1 MKHNKFSEVADMIEH
16 KTFIVNHI
24 SIRDERVVAC
34 FGQAVEDLTSCYI
47 TPSLVYKHDL
57 SEGLLIKAL
66 VVKNLH
72 QQNSRTEWRVVSI
85 VATGYLDQ
93 EEPVDV
99 KEQVVEEPEVSI
111 EERVKHLFSGMPEEC
126 FTSREV
132 CELVLETKGVN
143 VTVRDVLRKL
153 HSLGEICQLRIKT
166 KASNRRGTI
175 LWGLNISSFGFTD
188 DEVEDEEVEVYEE

>member
-1 MKHNKFSEVADMIEH
+1 MKHNTFSDVADMIER

-24 SIRDERVVAC
+24 SNRDGRVVAC

-57 SEGLLIKAL
+57 SEGILIKAL

-72 QQNSRTEWRVVSI
+72 QQNSRTEWRVVS
-85 VATGYLDQ
+85 VVDSGFLDQ
-93 EEPVDV
+93 EEPDAV
-99 KEQVVEEPEVSI
+99 KEQVVEPPEISV
-111 EERVKHLFSGMPEEC
+111 EDRVKHLFAGMPEEC

-175 LWGLNISSFGFTD
+175 LWGLNISSFGFND

>member
-1 MKHNKFSEVADMIEH
+1 MKHNNFSDVADMIEH

-34 FGQAVEDLTSCYI
+34 FGQAVDDLTSCYI
-47 TPSLVYKHDL
+47 TPSLVYKHEL

-85 VATGYLDQ
+85 VATGFLDQ

-99 KEQVVEEPEVSI
+99 KEQVVEEPEVSV
-111 EERVKHLFSGMPEEC
+111 EERVKHLFWGMPEEC

>member
-1 MKHNKFSEVADMIEH
+1 
-16 KTFIVNHI
+16 
-24 SIRDERVVAC
+24 
-34 FGQAVEDLTSCYI
+34 
-47 TPSLVYKHDL
+47 
-57 SEGLLIKAL
+57 

-72 QQNSRTEWRVVSI
+72 QQNSRTEWRVVS
-85 VATGYLDQ
+85 VVDSGFLDQ
-93 EEPVDV
+93 EEPDAVQ
-99 KEQVVEEPEVSI
+99 EQVVEPPEISV
-111 EERVKHLFSGMPEEC
+111 EDRVKHLFAGMPEEC

-175 LWGLNISSFGFTD
+175 LWGLNISSFGFND